1 MPTKSVRSEST
12 TISRTLGR
20 LAWAASE
27 PVSPRATPGAVT
39 ADAWR
44 KRRLVVPGGMG
55 PHHRAAGGGAQPS
68 AARERAM
75 VRGAEC
81 VEGAVQDGLGTLGVE
96 TCVVS
101 RGLFWRRLVRKVGL
115 FGHDG
120 RVPGHRDRLLR
131 DRRLLD
137 RRLLDDDRRLFD
149 DRPLLDHRRVLRK
162 QPPLLHPWLL
172 AR

>member
-20 LAWAASE
+20 SACAASA
-27 PVSPRATPGAVT
+27 PVSPRATPAAV
-39 ADAWR
+39 AAEAWR

-81 VEGAVQDGLGTLGVE
+81 VEGAVQDGLGALGVE
-96 TCVVS
+96 TSVVS
-101 RGLFWRRLVRKVGL
+101 RGLFGRSLVRKVGL

-120 RVPGHRDRLLR
+120 GLLDHQERLLR
-131 DRRLLD
+131 HGRLVDRRE
-137 RRLLDDDRRLFD
+137 RLLE
-149 DRPLLDHRRVLRK
+149 RPERVLV
-162 QPPLLHPWLL
+162 
-172 AR
+172 